1 MQDKEYQ
8 KIDADKED
16 PADEPIDAAGFTGQM
31 SRQKYGKELKSF
43 NEAQLILLFCKDSKI
58 TEMVRM
64 IRTIDKM
71 RNGFITKT
79 ELIDI
84 LKECYPE

>member
-1 MQDKEYQ
+1 M
-8 KIDADKED
+8 I
-16 PADEPIDAAGFTGQM
+16 
-31 SRQKYGKELKSF
+31 
-43 NEAQLILLFCKDSKI
+43 
-58 TEMVRM
+58 RM